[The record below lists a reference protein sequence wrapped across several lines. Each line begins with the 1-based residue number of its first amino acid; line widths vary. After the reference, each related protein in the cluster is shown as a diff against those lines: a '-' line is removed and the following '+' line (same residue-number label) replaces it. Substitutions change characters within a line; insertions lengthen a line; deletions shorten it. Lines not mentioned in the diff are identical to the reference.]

1 MAEEVYRIEIPVRVT
16 DQTEPGATRAQQKIS
31 KFEQSMRKTEER
43 IQKMNRTKLQLVI
56 SAIDKASAVIS
67 YVGSKARALTSKAWR
82 FTIGVVDLATKP
94 LRGILNFITS
104 IQGAITAVV
113 AGMAAQK
120 MIAGPMALA
129 DALAEVQVGFETM
142 LGSADAAKKMMD
154 DIKEFAIKTPFET
167 FDVVTQAQRM
177 LTYGW
182 KPGEVLRDLERIGNV
197 AAATGKG
204 AEGIERIVLALGQI
218 RMKGKLSAEELNQLA
233 EAGVKAREYIAKGLG
248 VSVPQA
254 MKMVEKGMI
263 DANKAIDL
271 ILKGMDEF
279 AGQMDKTANKTVKG
293 LWSQIKE
300 AFEVNIIENWGRG
313 LQKGAIEGLIKL
325 NDWVDKNRQKLE
337 EWGRILNRVGETI
350 STAVITKIEKIGQ
363 KLTEVFNSDKFRN
376 AETISE
382 KLKVVWDEI
391 VVTPFNEWWN
401 GTGQKKVVGIAESIG
416 RALGGGIG
424 SFLMAVLGLASDTD
438 RINKGINKVQESP
451 FVQAGA
457 KAGEA
462 FLNAFLE
469 AFDAQKIADKAVE
482 AFKTMGREAG
492 KVMPGGE
499 EPTAASWI
507 SAGALGYLGYKGARG
522 AIKVAK
528 GGASIW
534 RFFSGLFKRG
544 GAAEAA
550 ASTAATAEAGAA
562 TAQAAAEVAKIFGP
576 RGEVLSTVVKNADEA
591 AKVVQATTKAG
602 GRLSKLFSWLGK
614 LGKGGKGVPVF
625 GIATGL
631 LGSITTV
638 ASAAPSQRGQEV
650 AGEIGGWAGF
660 AAGAALGAKAGSALG
675 GAIGSIIPG
684 AGTAAGAAIG
694 GTIGTIAGGVAGSLG
709 GEKALEWLYTQ
720 KDAIIEWGKKTGAGI
735 GEFFTKTL
743 PGFFTETVPEA
754 ARQAGEAIGGF
765 FSNVGSTIGGFFTE
779 KIPEMASTAGSAIAD
794 FASNIGN
801 GIATFFTETVPNF
814 FIEQI
819 PYAIGYAIGSLQ
831 TFFTETLPTKWDE
844 FWTSVGN
851 FFTQTI
857 PVWWEDV
864 CTAVSD
870 WWENT
875 IVPGWQGF
883 WNSVGGFFTETLP
896 QWAAGVYETAMR
908 FFTEDV
914 PAFFVG
920 LWGGIKGFFM
930 ETLPQ
935 WAEAAYQTAI
945 RFFTEDVPAFFLG
958 LWDTIEEFFTET
970 LPTWVEGAWYSINE
984 FFTETI
990 PGFLASLWGNVV
1002 TLVTEK
1008 IPEKAREIKDK
1019 VLGWFGSIG
1028 EWIKNIWD
1036 RISSSFKAGYEA
1048 GRGTGVNVAQ
1058 HADGG
1063 ILTRPHLGLVAEAG
1077 AEAIIPLSRARRQR
1091 GLEVWE
1097 QAGRIL
1103 GVIPY
1108 AQGGIAGDTDTA
1120 TTTPIQ
1126 VYQPRP
1132 KGQGQTIV
1140 INVNANPAYE
1150 IKAATSAEDVLAV
1163 IRQHESRL
1171 AEEIGEEIAEK
1182 LAAIFGNMPVAEGA

>member
-31 KFEQSMRKTEER
+31 KFEQSMRRTEER

-248 VSVPQA
+248 VSIPRA
-254 MKMVEKGMI
+254 IKMAEKGMI
-263 DANKAIDL
+263 DANKAINL

-279 AGQMDKTANKTVKG
+279 AGQMDKTANRTAKG
-293 LWSQIKE
+293 LLNQLKE
-300 AFEVNIIENWGRG
+300 AFQTSIVENWGRG
-313 LQKGAIEGLIKL
+313 LQKGAIEGLAKL

-438 RINKGINKVQESP
+438 RINEGINKVQESP

-507 SAGALGYLGYKGARG
+507 SVGALGYLGYKGVRG
-522 AIKVAK
+522 ITRAAK
-528 GGASIW
+528 GGANIW
-534 RFFSGLFKRG
+534 RFFSGLFKG
-544 GAAEAA
+544 GKGAAEAA
-550 ASTAATAEAGAA
+550 
-562 TAQAAAEVAKIFGP
+562 QAAAEASAATAAKTAEVAGKIFVANKSGQITKTI
-576 RGEVLSTVVKNADEA
+576 EVMKNLDDVVKVAETA
-591 AKVVQATTKAG
+591 TKAA
-602 GRLSKLFSWLGK
+602 SKSGKLANLFSKLGK
-614 LGKGGKGVPVF
+614 LSKGSKGVPVF
-625 GIATGL
+625 GITTGL
-631 LGSITTV
+631 IGSAATI
-638 ASAAPSQRGQEV
+638 ASAAPTQRGQEV

-660 AAGAALGAKAGSALG
+660 AAGAALGAKGGAALG

-694 GTIGTIAGGVAGSLG
+694 GTIGSIAGGVAGSLG
-709 GEKALEWLYTQ
+709 GEKALEWIYTQ

-743 PGFFTETVPEA
+743 PGFFTETIPEA

-765 FSNVGSTIGGFFTE
+765 FSSIGSAIGGFFTE
-779 KIPEMASTAGSAIAD
+779 
-794 FASNIGN
+794 
-801 GIATFFTETVPNF
+801 TVPGF
-814 FIEQI
+814 FLEQI
-819 PYAIGYAIGSLQ
+819 PYAIGYAAGSLER
-831 TFFTETLPTKWDE
+831 FFTETLPTKWDE
-844 FWTSVGN
+844 FWSAVGD
-851 FFTQTI
+851 FFTQII
-857 PVWWEDV
+857 PAWWENI
-864 CTAVSD
+864 CTAVSN
-870 WWENT
+870 WWNNT
-875 IVPGWQGF
+875 LVPGWESFWQG
-883 WNSVGGFFTETLP
+883 VGNFFTETLP
-896 QWAAGVYETAMR
+896 QWVET
-908 FFTEDV
+908 
-914 PAFFVG
+914 
-920 LWGGIKGFFM
+920 
-930 ETLPQ
+930 
-935 WAEAAYQTAI
+935 AYQTAI

-958 LWDTIEEFFTET
+958 LWEGIKDFFTET
-970 LPTWVEGAWYSINE
+970 LPQWAEIAGQVIDK

-990 PGFLASLWGNVV
+990 PGFFSDLWESIKE
-1002 TLVTEK
+1002 LVTEK
-1008 IPEKAREIKDK
+1008 IPQKAQEIKEK

-1108 AQGGIAGDTDTA
+1108 SQGGIAGDTDTA